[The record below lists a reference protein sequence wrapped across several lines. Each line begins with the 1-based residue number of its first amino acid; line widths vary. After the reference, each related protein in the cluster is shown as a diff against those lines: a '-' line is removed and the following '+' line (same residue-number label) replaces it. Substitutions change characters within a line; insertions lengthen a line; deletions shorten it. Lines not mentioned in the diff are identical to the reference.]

1 MCSSDLDH
9 VPARP
14 ATPPAAKQAPHEP
27 TRPAASGER
36 KVTIRSE
43 YSTAMDSTQTIRALT
58 PLELADD
65 QISKWYVI
73 QLATSQDD
81 FDPDQIPQLDIFDA
95 FRLYSVIGL
104 DGPRILHA
112 LRLGFFS
119 DEISAQAVH
128 GYLKAHF
135 EDSAVKRV
143 SIAERERFAENQVEA
158 RKDIGAT
165 GMHAI
170 IEMASPT
177 PVPETR
183 LADLQSA
190 NQRPAEEKSI
200 WSRIVNPRKRP

>member
-1 MCSSDLDH
+1 M
-9 VPARP
+9 RP
-14 ATPPAAKQAPHEP
+14 AV
-27 TRPAASGER
+27 SGER

-43 YSTAMDSTQTIRALT
+43 HSGSMDSTQTIRALT
-58 PLELADD
+58 PLELADN
-65 QISKWYVI
+65 QVSKWYVI
-73 QLATSQDD
+73 QLATAEDD

-104 DGPRILHA
+104 DGPKILHA

-135 EDSAVKRV
+135 EAAAVKRV
-143 SIAERERFAENQVEA
+143 SIAERERFAESQVEA

-183 LADLQSA
+183 LADLQNTE

-200 WSRIVNPRKRP
+200 WSRLVSPLKRQ